1 MTPCKEPPGGAP
13 NLLLLTISEFALIE
27 RLRRRL
33 VGPPGQIWV
42 GDDVAVVPGP
52 NGAMLLAADAVVA
65 GVHADLTLVGIDDM
79 GWKAMVANV
88 SDIAAVGG
96 RPCCAV
102 VTVSGPLG
110 SIDFDL
116 LYDGLTAASGAYGCP
131 IVGGDLTSSPT
142 LVVSVAI
149 VGDAGG
155 EELPAPVLRSGA
167 RAGDTIFVTGP
178 LGSSAAGLHLLQ
190 TGRVSEAPDLVLAH
204 RRPRARLDEGT
215 AARMAG
221 ATAMIDVSDG
231 LAADLRHIA
240 DGSGVGVV
248 LDRVP
253 VAIGVNRV
261 SNDPESMA
269 LGGGEDFELLFTAP
283 DAGLVETTFAARGLG
298 KPLPIGHCT
307 AEAGERR
314 LRDGDL
320 PVAGWEHR

>member
-1 MTPCKEPPGGAP
+1 M
-13 NLLLLTISEFALIE
+13 
-27 RLRRRL
+27 
-33 VGPPGQIWV
+33 

-65 GVHADLTLVGIDDM
+65 GVHADLTLVGLDDM

-116 LYDGLTAASGAYGCP
+116 LYDGLTAASAAYGCP

-149 VGDAGG
+149 VGDAGDQP
-155 EELPAPVLRSGA
+155 PAPVLRSGA
-167 RAGDTIFVTGP
+167 QAGDTIFVTGP

-269 LGGGEDFELLFTAP
+269 LGGGEDYELLFTAP
-283 DAGLVETTFAARGLG
+283 DAALVETTFAERGLG
-298 KPLPIGHCT
+298 KPLRIGHCS

-320 PVAGWEHR
+320 PVAGWEHT

>member
-1 MTPCKEPPGGAP
+1 MTPCKEPPGGAR

-27 RLRRRL
+27 RLRQRL
-33 VGPPGQIWV
+33 VGPPDQIWV

-52 NGAMLLAADAVVA
+52 TGAMLLAADAVVA
-65 GVHADLTLVGIDDM
+65 GVHADLTLVGLDDM

-102 VTVSGPLG
+102 VTVAGPLG
-110 SIDFDL
+110 TIDFDL
-116 LYDGLTAASGAYGCP
+116 LYDGLTAASTAYGCP
-131 IVGGDLTSSPT
+131 IVGGDLTTSAT

-155 EELPAPVLRSGA
+155 HKLPAPVLRSGA
-167 RAGDTIFVTGP
+167 QAGDTIFVTGP

-215 AARMAG
+215 AARVAG

-240 DGSGVGVV
+240 DASRVGVV

-253 VAIGVNRV
+253 LAIGVSRV
-261 SNDPESMA
+261 SNDPESLA
-269 LGGGEDFELLFTAP
+269 LGGGEDYELLFTSP
-283 DAGLVETTFAARGLG
+283 DPDLVESTFAERGLG
-298 KPLPIGHCT
+298 KPLRIGRCT

-320 PVAGWEHR
+320 PVAGWEHT

>member
-1 MTPCKEPPGGAP
+1 
-13 NLLLLTISEFALIE
+13 
-27 RLRRRL
+27 
-33 VGPPGQIWV
+33 
-42 GDDVAVVPGP
+42 
-52 NGAMLLAADAVVA
+52 MLLAADAVVA
-65 GVHADLTLVGIDDM
+65 GVHADLTLVGLDDM

-102 VTVSGPLG
+102 VTVAGPLG

-116 LYDGLTAASGAYGCP
+116 LYDGLTEASAAYGCP
-131 IVGGDLTSSPT
+131 IVGGDLTSSAT
-142 LVVSVAI
+142 LVISVAI
-149 VGDAGG
+149 VGDAGRQS
-155 EELPAPVLRSGA
+155 PPPVLRSGA

-215 AARMAG
+215 AARVAG

-261 SNDPESMA
+261 SDDAESLA
-269 LGGGEDFELLFTAP
+269 LGGGEDYELLFTTP
-283 DAGLVETTFAARGLG
+283 DPELAERTFAERGLG
-298 KPLPIGHCT
+298 TPLRIGRCT
-307 AEAGERR
+307 ADAGERR
-314 LRDGDL
+314 LRDDDL
-320 PVAGWEHR
+320 PVAGWEHT